1 MKNFIGHDG
10 FIWWIGR
17 VVDLNDPLSLGR
29 CRVRI
34 FGYHGEEKDIPDED
48 LPWAVAI
55 HPINTPN
62 FYGTPRIGYFVFGFF
77 LDAISAQEPAM
88 LGYFPGAPSEGEVNF
103 TNISSKEDVLL
114 DINGAKISISNTGVV
129 RIESSNN
136 IIISSNS
143 DVLIS
148 GNNITLTSTT
158 STVISGEILELRD
171 SANTYTPSTIKSK
184 FDELDET
191 NIEQNEQ
198 IELAKTLPEIEL

>member
-198 IELAKTLPEIEL
+198 IELAKTLPEIEP

>member
-1 MKNFIGHDG
+1 MHNFLGHDG
-10 FIWWIGR
+10 FVWWIGQ
-17 VVDLNDPLSLGR
+17 VVSIDDPITLGR

-34 FGYHGEEKDIPDED
+34 FGYHGEERDIPDDD

-62 FYGTPRIGYFVFGFF
+62 FYGTPREGDFVFGFF
-77 LDAISAQEPAM
+77 LEALAAQEPAM
-88 LGYFPGAPSEGEVNF
+88 LGYFPYAPPGQTKSFSTITQKDSIVF
-103 TNISSKEDVLL
+103 DV
-114 DINGAKISISNTGVV
+114 NGAKIAISNTGVV

-198 IELAKTLPEIEL
+198 IELAKTLPEIEP

>member
-34 FGYHGEEKDIPDED
+34 FGYHGEEKDIPDDD

-114 DINGAKISISNTGVV
+114 EINGAKIAISNTGVV

-143 DVLIS
+143 DVIIS
-148 GNNITLTSTT
+148 GSNVSITSTSNT
-158 STVISGEILELRD
+158 YVSS
-171 SANTYTPSTIKSK
+171 SANTMILGETVNINSTISTTIQN
-184 FDELDET
+184 LDVDGLIISPSANT
-191 NIEQNEQ
+191 
-198 IELAKTLPEIEL
+198 